1 MVLGWEALV
10 DKLVLVVH
18 EVTVGLEV
26 VLLAVEELVQLHEPA
41 RVSVLA
47 IWLRANVNVAVILDI
62 FDLVVH
68 VLRGVDFIVLAL
80 AVTNFPKIGS

>member
-1 MVLGWEALV
+1 MRSTSTLGGGSTDEVVGLVLGWEALV

-26 VLLAVEELVQLHEPA
+26 VLLAVEELVQLNEPA

-62 FDLVVH
+62 FD
-68 VLRGVDFIVLAL
+68 
-80 AVTNFPKIGS
+80 

>member
-1 MVLGWEALV
+1 MRSTSTLGGGSADEVVGLVLGWEALV

-41 RVSVLA
+41 RVSVLT

-62 FDLVVH
+62 FD
-68 VLRGVDFIVLAL
+68 
-80 AVTNFPKIGS
+80 